1 MHCLLH
7 WLLGKLLL
15 NPHLCPVCFLE
26 KALFPLLL
34 QGETGRSCEGVSPEI
49 YTRSRRISCAPFLS
63 GTVEYNAHLHLY
75 SLLKSFN
82 HQRPGKYKHNPGHTQ
97 WRNDCSLLCVCVY
110 IFWWLFWSSSLAAGE
125 NMDSTLRTWSQGIE
139 TSSLRHT
146 FYSTMPYIITT
157 FSFPKPLIPPV
168 STCSLSL
175 RQIIP
180 HSFGGLAELTAKLS
194 CYLRIQLQS

>member
-97 WRNDCSLLCVCVY
+97 WRNDCSLPCVCVCIY
-110 IFWWLFWSSSLAAGE
+110 FLMAFLVLQPCSRGEHGLHSEDMESRNRKLFSKAHIL
-125 NMDSTLRTWSQGIE
+125 
-139 TSSLRHT
+139 
-146 FYSTMPYIITT
+146 
-157 FSFPKPLIPPV
+157 
-168 STCSLSL
+168 
-175 RQIIP
+175 
-180 HSFGGLAELTAKLS
+180 
-194 CYLRIQLQS
+194 